1 MGIIVIGT
9 LYNPRQSDIAWSQPG
24 GPGTTVFPQEQVNVP
39 FTAYPTGGQL
49 WAENSG
55 IWVAGCG
62 HWQNEPMI
70 WQDFDGFVVSY
81 VYLQDSLGRNWQI
94 GITDDGTQILATQVA
109 FTANSVVLLTDLV
122 TAQTYQLTVVPNV
135 DATDVDLQLTPVG
148 GSGGQ
153 DQLLVLSA
161 NGTLY
166 GIQVSSGALQTAY
179 PLAAEGSPVAI
190 CTCNLCSYI
199 QYVIPLAQF
208 YDTFRTPVTI
218 I

>member
-1 MGIIVIGT
+1 VGVIVVGTIYRPNWGGINFT
-9 LYNPRQSDIAWSQPG
+9 QPG
-24 GPGTTVFPQEQVNVP
+24 GPYTTVYPQEQVNVP
-39 FTAYPTGGQL
+39 FAAYPTGGQL

-70 WQDFDGFVVSY
+70 FQDFDGFVVTLAF
-81 VYLQDSLGRNWQI
+81 LQDSLGRNWQI
-94 GITDDGTQILATQVA
+94 GVSNDGTQIIATQVA

-122 TAQTYQLTVVPNV
+122 TAQTYQLTVIPNG
-135 DATDVDLQLTPVG
+135 ANVDLQLAPVG

-153 DQLLVLSA
+153 EQLLVLSA

-166 GIQVSSGALQTAY
+166 GIQVSNGVLETAY

-190 CTCNLCSYI
+190 VTCNLCSYV
-199 QYVIPLAQF
+199 QYVIPQAQF

>member
-1 MGIIVIGT
+1 MGVIVVGT
-9 LYNPRQSDIAWSQPG
+9 LYNPKQSGIAWSQPG

-39 FTAYPTGGQL
+39 FAAYPTGGQL

-70 WQDFDGFVVSY
+70 WQDFDGFVVAY

-94 GITDDGTQILATQVA
+94 GISNDGVNITATQVS

-122 TAQTYQLTVVPNV
+122 TGQTWQLTVIPNG
-135 DATDVDLQLTPVG
+135 ANVDLQLTAVG

-153 DQLLVLSA
+153 EQLLVLSA
-161 NGTLY
+161 NASLY
-166 GIQVSSGALQTAY
+166 GIQVSNGALETAY
-179 PLAAEGSPVAI
+179 ALAAEGGPVAI
-190 CTCNLCSYI
+190 VTCNLCSYV
-199 QYVIPLAQF
+199 QYVIPQPQF
-208 YDTFRTPVTI
+208 YDTFKMPVTVI
-218 I
+218 